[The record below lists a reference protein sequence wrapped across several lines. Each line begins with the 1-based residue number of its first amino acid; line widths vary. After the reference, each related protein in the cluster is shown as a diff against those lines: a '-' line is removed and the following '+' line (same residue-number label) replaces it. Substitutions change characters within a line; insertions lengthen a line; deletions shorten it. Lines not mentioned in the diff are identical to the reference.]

1 MTNPNHRYCCRIV
14 FTDCHKWATTQH
26 EKKSTQQ
33 RIGVTFQFRWR
44 GIRLSLR
51 QKDVRRKRGDFITH
65 LDSHKRCDT
74 QMVHMTNE
82 MTSIRTRKKTVA
94 VNENGR
100 TSNDWLHEINCGRA
114 FLTNTLALV
123 CLCSYAL
130 CVVRRWVLEWK
141 RAAIWTMAK
150 GRVLVA
156 YYCCTCMWAVLIP

>member
-1 MTNPNHRYCCRIV
+1 MTNPKHRYRYRIA
-14 FTDCHKWATTQH
+14 FIDCHKCAITRY
-26 EKKSTQQ
+26 EKESTQQ
-33 RIGVTFQFRWR
+33 RIGIAFYVRLK
-44 GIRLSLR
+44 GIRFSLR
-51 QKDVRRKRGDFITH
+51 QKAVCRKRGDLIAH
-65 LDSHKRCDT
+65 LDFHKRCDT

-130 CVVRRWVLEWK
+130 CVVRR
-141 RAAIWTMAK
+141 
-150 GRVLVA
+150 
-156 YYCCTCMWAVLIP
+156 